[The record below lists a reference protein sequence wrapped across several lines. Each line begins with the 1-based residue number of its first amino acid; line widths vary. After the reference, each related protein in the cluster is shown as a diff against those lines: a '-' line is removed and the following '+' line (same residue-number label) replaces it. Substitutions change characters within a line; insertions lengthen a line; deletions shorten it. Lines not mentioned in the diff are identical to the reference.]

1 MSKDT
6 GKIAATVEGGG
17 AALGDALG
25 GVGGWGEASPGSAGQ
40 ESASMMG
47 LPGATSTGP
56 FSGRFH
62 AVAAALFAATGLPE
76 WGGVPAPARAAC
88 GSAATEAILHTSSIR
103 SGGAGSTGR

>member
-62 AVAAALFAATGLPE
+62 AVAAALFPATGLP